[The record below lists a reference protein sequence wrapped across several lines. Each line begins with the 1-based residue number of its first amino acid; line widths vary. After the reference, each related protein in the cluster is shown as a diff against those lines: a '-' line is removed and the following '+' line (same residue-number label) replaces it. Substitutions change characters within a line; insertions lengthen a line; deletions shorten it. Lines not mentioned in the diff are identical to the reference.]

1 MKKIYGNH
9 VGIVI
14 SRNDPEH
21 RGRCQIFIPH
31 LSNTLYKNWND
42 KLKDIDFSN
51 VSTIPS
57 EILDRLKATLPWAEC
72 ASPIFGGGSGA
83 STNEATRVTSTNPA
97 ELVSGGG
104 GGGGF

>member
-14 SRNDPEH
+14 SRNDPEN

-31 LSNTLYKNWND
+31 ISNTLYKGWND
-42 KLKDIDFSN
+42 KLTDIYFSN
-51 VSTIPS
+51 ISTIPP
-57 EILDRLKATLPWAEC
+57 EILERLKATLPWAEM
-72 ASPIFGGGSGA
+72 AAPIFGGGSGA
-83 STNEATRVTSTNPA
+83 STNESIGKTTTNPA
-97 ELVSGGG
+97 DLVN